1 MNKKSLQQLIWLLFG
16 VGLLTLLVI
25 AGRNTSSQL
34 VKKEEAKIQETNPTT
49 PESVS
54 EEDVA
59 QVEKPDAY
67 QVALQL
73 FNDAPN
79 LSLSEQVSAALA
91 IDSLA
96 STINDEKLIAVL
108 QSKSEKLFLKVLEK
122 DPNNL
127 EALNNMAL
135 VDIYRKEDV
144 MSGVGKLKKVIELDE
159 NNENA
164 LFQLGILSIKSGQI
178 EKAIERFEKL
188 VSLQPKNK
196 EYHKKLALLYNQ
208 KGDTQNAE
216 KHAALAK

>member
-108 QSKSEKLFLKVLEK
+108 QSKSEKLFLIIVVL
-122 DPNNL
+122 L
-127 EALNNMAL
+127 
-135 VDIYRKEDV
+135 IYFAILSTSFDFFIISSSPV
-144 MSGVGKLKKVIELDE
+144 FIGISSI
-159 NNENA
+159 A
-164 LFQLGILSIKSGQI
+164 LFLPFTCITILQLNSFNSFESYLGQ
-178 EKAIERFEKL
+178 
-188 VSLQPKNK
+188 
-196 EYHKKLALLYNQ
+196 
-208 KGDTQNAE
+208 
-216 KHAALAK
+216 